1 MIDTPENT
9 GQIQAG
15 KFQPGQSGN
24 PAGKPKGARHKV
36 TLAVHALLEEEAE
49 AISRK
54 AIELAKAGDMTAIK
68 LVLERVLPPRKDAP
82 ILFTIPQAATPEEIS
97 TAMDALIQAVAG
109 GELTPLE
116 GQAIASLLEGQRRI
130 LETTLLARKLD
141 ALQAVIAQRK

>member
-1 MIDTPENT
+1 MNDTPENT
-9 GQIQAG
+9 GRKQAG
-15 KFQPGQSGN
+15 KFQAGQSGN
-24 PAGKPKGARHKV
+24 PAGKPKGARHKT
-36 TLAVHALLEEEAE
+36 TLALQSLLDGEAE

-54 AIELAKAGDMTAIK
+54 AIELAKAGDLTAIR
-68 LVLERVLPPRKDAP
+68 LVLERILPPRKDAP
-82 ILFTIPQAATPEEIS
+82 VLFTISKAATPEDIS

-116 GQAIASLLEGQRRI
+116 AQAIASLLEGQRRI